1 MQALKLTFAILASW
15 LLVASLTWAAAV
27 PMHVM
32 GAWLLNNGDR
42 MSTLGPAEQPPGI
55 FEGQLSYLPRDSAPG
70 RTAVYRLYNPSS
82 PIGDH
87 MDSKMPG
94 EGGYR
99 TEALLGYPFNSP
111 LTATKGV
118 RRLYKPTNGDHATVR
133 DGDTISGYNGEGIFG
148 YGYPRYGNTSTD
160 LLKLSGDAVMISSNR
175 VAGGAIWEW
184 WWNGKQFIS
193 QYDYGRQIQ
202 SAVFFG
208 KANPTE
214 AGDMFSQSTIA
225 AGWRHGSPLVT
236 ATNSGSSQTTAT
248 VPLDFVPGNF
258 GGGQHQP
265 VVWLNWQIGKTI
277 TLNFNGMPRVAKY
290 VTTVVAE
297 SAQSSAQ
304 VEIPTI
310 YTTGEFTR
318 HFTYDAGLNSLVE
331 VFPTPCSDTNVA
343 LSNWNGAGA
352 VIVATQN
359 LSYAIGQYG
368 RKPTSGG
375 SVDYLTLWKFIGRA
389 CGNGTKPLEFAS
401 SKTSA
406 VRGPFNL
413 PAGKSSYITYMASG
427 TLNQV
432 KQDFRALYLGG
443 F

>member
-1 MQALKLTFAILASW
+1 MQFLKLTFAIW
-15 LLVASLTWAAAV
+15 LFGVGPAWAGAV
-27 PMHVM
+27 PMRVV
-32 GAWLLNNGDR
+32 GTWLINTGDR
-42 MSTLGPAEQPPGI
+42 MSTLGPMENPPGI
-55 FEGQLSYLPRDSAPG
+55 FEGQLFYLPKDSAPD

-87 MDSKMPG
+87 MDSKRPG

-99 TEALLGYPFNSP
+99 TEALLGYPFNSALP
-111 LTATKGV
+111 ATKGV

-133 DGDTISGYNGEGIFG
+133 DGDSISGYNGEGIFG
-148 YGYPRYGNTSTD
+148 YGYPRYKNATTD
-160 LLKLSGDAVMISSNR
+160 LLRLSAGAITVGSNK
-175 VAGGAIWEW
+175 VAGGALWEW
-184 WWNGKQFIS
+184 QWNGKQFIS
-193 QYDYGRQIQ
+193 QFDYGRQIQ
-202 SAVFFG
+202 SAIFFG
-208 KANPTE
+208 NANPTE
-214 AGDMFSQSTIA
+214 AGDTFSQSTIA

-236 ATNSGSSQTTAT
+236 AINSGASQTTASI
-248 VPLDFVPGNF
+248 PIDFMPGKF

-265 VVWLNWQIGKTI
+265 VVWTGWQIGKTI
-277 TLNFNGMPRVAKY
+277 TLNFNAMPRVARY

-297 SAQSSAQ
+297 LAQSSAQ

-318 HFTYDAGLNSLVE
+318 HFTYNVGLNSLVE
-331 VFPTPCSDTNVA
+331 VFPARCSDTNVA

-359 LSYAIGQYG
+359 LSHAIGQYG
-368 RKPTSGG
+368 RKPASGG
-375 SVDYLTLWKFIGRA
+375 SVDYLTLWEFIGGA
-389 CGNGTKPLEFAS
+389 CGTGTKPLDFAS

-413 PAGKSSYITYMASG
+413 PAGKSSYTTYIASG
-427 TLNQV
+427 TLSQV
-432 KQDFRALYLGG
+432 RSDFRDLYLKG